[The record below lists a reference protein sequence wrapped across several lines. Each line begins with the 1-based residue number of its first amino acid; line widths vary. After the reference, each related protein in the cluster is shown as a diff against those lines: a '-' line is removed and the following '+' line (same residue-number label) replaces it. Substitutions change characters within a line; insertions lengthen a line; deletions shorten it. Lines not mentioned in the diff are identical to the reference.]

1 MYRDWPLHVD
11 NILKGRWQGERS
23 ETMYHCSVKDDFGDE
38 DEAESVGWA
47 KHQMEVEVEGC
58 EIQERGE
65 TVAGW

>member
-38 DEAESVGWA
+38 DEAESVG
-47 KHQMEVEVEGC
+47 
-58 EIQERGE
+58 
-65 TVAGW
+65 